1 MLFAH
6 RPSVVASAGISLHRD
21 GLALDRALG
30 LPRERL
36 RGHGRRP
43 VFGPSAGAAL
53 YRASMLR
60 DVGLFDERFFSYLE
74 DADLAWRARSRGWC
88 AVHEPSSE
96 VRHVYSA
103 TGGQESPF
111 KRRHI
116 ARNRIWTIYKNM
128 PEVLM
133 RRFGPFVL
141 RYDLLA
147 VMRGILSRDRF
158 TVSGRLEAVRA
169 LPSFTEDR
177 RKITTSAR
185 LHPDEMERLFA
196 PAMSPSQ
203 ALKYRKR
210 LNAILDGQET

>member
-1 MLFAH
+1 
-6 RPSVVASAGISLHRD
+6 
-21 GLALDRALG
+21 
-30 LPRERL
+30 
-36 RGHGRRP
+36 
-43 VFGPSAGAAL
+43 
-53 YRASMLR
+53 MLR

-74 DADLAWRARSRGWC
+74 DADLAWRARSRGWR
-88 AVHEPSSE
+88 AVHTPLSE

-133 RRFGPFVL
+133 RRFGVFIL

-147 VMRGILSRDRF
+147 ILRGVVSRDRY
-158 TVSGRLEAVRA
+158 TVSGRLEALHA
-169 LPSFTEDR
+169 LTRFTEDR
-177 RKITTSAR
+177 RKITTSSR
-185 LHPDEMERLFA
+185 IHPDEMERMFA
-196 PAMSPSQ
+196 PALSPAL

-210 LNAILDGQET
+210 LNALLEGQET